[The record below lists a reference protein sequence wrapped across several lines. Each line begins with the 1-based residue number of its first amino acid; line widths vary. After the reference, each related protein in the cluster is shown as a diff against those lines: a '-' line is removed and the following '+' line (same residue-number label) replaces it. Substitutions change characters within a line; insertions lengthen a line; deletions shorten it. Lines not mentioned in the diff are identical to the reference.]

1 MINFIVRFVVA
12 AESAVSLKQQSNSP
26 LRFPLKVKN
35 RLERSVE
42 VRVEVTRKQGFSK
55 HRFDRVFFFQDSN
68 SPRQSG
74 LSSRTGKSLFSEL
87 TASVFTSL
95 GKYRA
100 DLEWLSL
107 SLSLFSSS
115 FFKRSLSA
123 EGTFV
128 SLDGT
133 RGIRLNESV
142 GRIMERTCR
151 TLKQIR
157 EGFTP
162 LDTPCPSTFAA
173 I

>member
-1 MINFIVRFVVA
+1 M
-12 AESAVSLKQQSNSP
+12 
-26 LRFPLKVKN
+26 
-35 RLERSVE
+35 
-42 VRVEVTRKQGFSK
+42 
-55 HRFDRVFFFQDSN
+55 FFFQDSN

-107 SLSLFSSS
+107 SLFFLFQ
-115 FFKRSLSA
+115 SLSA

-142 GRIMERTCR
+142 GRIMERTCH
-151 TLKQIR
+151 TLEQIR

>member
-1 MINFIVRFVVA
+1 MINFYSSIRCCNKIGLA
-12 AESAVSLKQQSNSP
+12 SLKQQSNSP
-26 LRFPLKVKN
+26 LCFPLKVKN

-107 SLSLFSSS
+107 SFLPLSSS
-115 FFKRSLSA
+115 GACLQKVRLFRS
-123 EGTFV
+123 
-128 SLDGT
+128 
-133 RGIRLNESV
+133 
-142 GRIMERTCR
+142 MEHA
-151 TLKQIR
+151 
-157 EGFTP
+157 G
-162 LDTPCPSTFAA
+162 SG
-173 I
+173 

>member
-1 MINFIVRFVVA
+1 MF
-12 AESAVSLKQQSNSP
+12 L
-26 LRFPLKVKN
+26 
-35 RLERSVE
+35 
-42 VRVEVTRKQGFSK
+42 
-55 HRFDRVFFFQDSN
+55 FQDSN

-74 LSSRTGKSLFSEL
+74 LSLRTGKSLFSEL

-107 SLSLFSSS
+107 SLFFLFQ
-115 FFKRSLSA
+115 SLSA

-128 SLDGT
+128 SLGGT

-142 GRIMERTCR
+142 GRIMERTCH
-151 TLKQIR
+151 TLEQIR

-162 LDTPCPSTFAA
+162 LDTFVPFYIRRYLITPFLRLTKCNLTLVLSTSVP
-173 I
+173 

>member
-1 MINFIVRFVVA
+1 M
-12 AESAVSLKQQSNSP
+12 
-26 LRFPLKVKN
+26 
-35 RLERSVE
+35 
-42 VRVEVTRKQGFSK
+42 
-55 HRFDRVFFFQDSN
+55 FFFQDSN

-107 SLSLFSSS
+107 SLFFLFQ
-115 FFKRSLSA
+115 SLSA

-128 SLDGT
+128 SLGGT

-142 GRIMERTCR
+142 GRIMERTCH
-151 TLKQIR
+151 TLEQIR

-162 LDTPCPSTFAA
+162 LDTFVPFYIRRYLITPFLRLTKCNLTLVLSTSVP
-173 I
+173 